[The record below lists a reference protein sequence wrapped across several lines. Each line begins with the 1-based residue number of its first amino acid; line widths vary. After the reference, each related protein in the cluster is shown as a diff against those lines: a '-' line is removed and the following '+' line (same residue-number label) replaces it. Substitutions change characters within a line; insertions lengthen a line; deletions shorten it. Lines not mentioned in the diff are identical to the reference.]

1 MPGYFVEF
9 TKYVP
14 NIKICSWDIVVLW
27 SLWYFDIW
35 LENYWQNF
43 SKKWFHNFRVPVP
56 SQKVGIIY
64 WPNYFKL
71 LLLVPLA
78 NTLPFL
84 GKNNFSS
91 SILTFNLYKLKY
103 KYIPWSHKNHVFRTL
118 CAHSKSEKWKKCG
131 GDQKGYSKHE
141 PINFTKKTSHFT
153 ITTYYYLHST
163 AKFFFFLFFEDAL
176 LFVILL
182 YFSWEHNLECICT
195 TCYNTKK
202 NLCFHQVFS
211 FCLFKSIF

>member
-1 MPGYFVEF
+1 M
-9 TKYVP
+9 
-14 NIKICSWDIVVLW
+14 
-27 SLWYFDIW
+27 
-35 LENYWQNF
+35 
-43 SKKWFHNFRVPVP
+43 
-56 SQKVGIIY
+56 
-64 WPNYFKL
+64 
-71 LLLVPLA
+71 PLA

-163 AKFFFFLFFEDAL
+163 AKFFFFLFFWRCSFICY
-176 LFVILL
+176 FVIFFMGTQFRVHLYNLL
-182 YFSWEHNLECICT
+182 QY
-195 TCYNTKK
+195 KK
-202 NLCFHQVFS
+202 IFVLS
-211 FCLFKSIF
+211 F

>member
-1 MPGYFVEF
+1 M
-9 TKYVP
+9 
-14 NIKICSWDIVVLW
+14 
-27 SLWYFDIW
+27 
-35 LENYWQNF
+35 
-43 SKKWFHNFRVPVP
+43 
-56 SQKVGIIY
+56 
-64 WPNYFKL
+64 
-71 LLLVPLA
+71 PLA

-91 SILTFNLYKLKY
+91 SLLTFNLYKLKY

-131 GDQKGYSKHE
+131 AV
-141 PINFTKKTSHFT
+141 TKKGTLSMNRLISRRKHHT
-153 ITTYYYLHST
+153 LQLLPMTTYIHLLSS
-163 AKFFFFLFFEDAL
+163 FSFFLFEDAL

-202 NLCFHQVFS
+202 SL

>member
-1 MPGYFVEF
+1 M
-9 TKYVP
+9 
-14 NIKICSWDIVVLW
+14 
-27 SLWYFDIW
+27 
-35 LENYWQNF
+35 
-43 SKKWFHNFRVPVP
+43 
-56 SQKVGIIY
+56 
-64 WPNYFKL
+64 
-71 LLLVPLA
+71 PLA

-131 GDQKGYSKHE
+131 AV
-141 PINFTKKTSHFT
+141 TKKGTLSMNRLISRRKHHT
-153 ITTYYYLHST
+153 LQLLPITTYIQLLSSFS
-163 AKFFFFLFFEDAL
+163 FFFFEDAL

-195 TCYNTKK
+195 TCYNTK
-202 NLCFHQVFS
+202 NLCFVFLKVFS
-211 FCLFKSIF
+211 KN

>member
-1 MPGYFVEF
+1 M
-9 TKYVP
+9 
-14 NIKICSWDIVVLW
+14 
-27 SLWYFDIW
+27 
-35 LENYWQNF
+35 
-43 SKKWFHNFRVPVP
+43 
-56 SQKVGIIY
+56 
-64 WPNYFKL
+64 
-71 LLLVPLA
+71 PLA

-91 SILTFNLYKLKY
+91 SLLTFNLYKLKY
-103 KYIPWSHKNHVFRTL
+103 EYIPWSHKNHVFRTL

-131 GDQKGYSKHE
+131 AV
-141 PINFTKKTSHFT
+141 TKKGTLSMNRLISRRKHHT
-153 ITTYYYLHST
+153 LQLLPMTTYIHLLSS
-163 AKFFFFLFFEDAL
+163 FSFFLFEDAL

-202 NLCFHQVFS
+202 SL